1 MKDNITANLTELHGR
16 IADACEE
23 YDRDT
28 NDITVIAVTK
38 THSAAVIRTAV
49 AIGLHNIG
57 ESRIQEA
64 EPKILEVGHIARFHL
79 IGHLQTNKVKKAVQ
93 LFDVIH
99 SIDSLKLAREIS
111 QRAKELDRTI
121 ECLIQVN
128 VSGEERKYGI
138 APKQTIDLVNRVN
151 DLPNIELTGLMAI
164 GPHTDDEDDIRTA
177 FQHGRKLFNDAQSV
191 VGRQF
196 DQLSM
201 GMSNDY
207 PLAIAEGA
215 TMIRIGTAI
224 FGARQPL

>member
-1 MKDNITANLTELHGR
+1 MKDSITTNLTELHGR

-23 YDRDT
+23 HDRDT
-28 NDITVIAVTK
+28 NDITIIAVTK

-49 AIGLHNIG
+49 AVGLHNIG

-64 EPKILEVGHIARFHL
+64 EPKIHEVGHIARFHL

-99 SIDSLKLAREIS
+99 SVDSLKLANEIS
-111 QRAKELDRTI
+111 QRAAELNRTI
-121 ECLIQVN
+121 ECLVQVN
-128 VSGEERKYGI
+128 VSGEEKKYGI
-138 APKQTIDLVNRVN
+138 APGETIDLVSRVN
-151 DLPNIELTGLMAI
+151 DLPNIKLTGLMAI
-164 GPHTDDEDDIRTA
+164 GPHTDDENEIRAA
-177 FQHGRKLFNDAQSV
+177 FGLGRKLFIDAQSV

-215 TMIRIGTAI
+215 TIIRIGTVI